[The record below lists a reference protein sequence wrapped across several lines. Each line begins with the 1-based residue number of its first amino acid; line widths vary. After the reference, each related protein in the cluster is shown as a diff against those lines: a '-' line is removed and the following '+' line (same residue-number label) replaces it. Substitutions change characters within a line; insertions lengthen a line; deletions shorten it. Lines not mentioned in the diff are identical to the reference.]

1 MPVVT
6 VATACSVPSSPLA
19 APSAAPQPGA
29 APTRAEQLAAIARQY
44 PALAARLAA
53 HDAALA
59 AGPLHRRSTYRSEGR
74 PADPLDNPATDPCRW
89 QGFL

>member
-1 MPVVT
+1 
-6 VATACSVPSSPLA
+6 VPSPQQA
-19 APSAAPQPGA
+19 ATSAAPQQGA
-29 APTRAEQLAAIARQY
+29 ATTRAEQLAAIARQY

-59 AGPLHRRSTYRSEGR
+59 AGPLRHRSACHSECR
-74 PADPLDNPATDPCRW
+74 PLNPLDDPATDPCRW

>member
-1 MPVVT
+1 M
-6 VATACSVPSSPLA
+6 PSSPLA
-19 APSAAPQPGA
+19 APSAAPSQGA

-59 AGPLHRRSTYRSEGR
+59 AGPVRRHSTYRSEGR
-74 PADPLDNPATDPCRW
+74 PLNPLDDPATDPGRW